1 MKISIS
7 LSEDEIALV
16 DAYVDHAGLPSRS
29 AAIQKAIRMLRYP
42 TLEDDYVRAWSEWSS
57 DGEGEAWESAAG
69 DGVGDAAR

>member
-42 TLEDDYVRAWSEWSS
+42 TLEDDYVQAWGEWSS
-57 DGEGEAWESAAG
+57 SGEGDAWESAAG